1 MRLQVVFRYI
11 GIVLLFESAFMLL
24 SAIISYS
31 NGIDEGFAPMALSFL
46 FTALLGSFP
55 MIFTGK
61 TSRLSSKES
70 YAIVIGAWLTSCIV
84 GTFPYLLWGGEFTI
98 VNAWFESV
106 SGFTTTGASILNDV
120 ESLPSGIVF
129 WRSVTNW
136 LGGVGVV
143 MFALVIMPMVGRSR
157 MTVSNL
163 EISSM
168 ARDNYRYSS
177 STIIKILLGVY
188 VGLTLA
194 NIICLKIAGM
204 NWFDSI
210 CHSFTT
216 ISTGGFSTRNA
227 SIGHF
232 GNVWIEI
239 ITIFF
244 MFASSLHI
252 GITYA
257 TIAGRHN
264 NIFRNEVCRFYIITT
279 VVMCLIIS
287 LSLWSNDI
295 YSNFG
300 TSLRHAVFQGVSLVT
315 STGFAT
321 ADSNLWTPLCIC
333 ILIYFSLQG
342 GMAGSTAGGI
352 KSDRILMAC
361 KVIRAQVKRQQ
372 HPGAIIRIKNNGVV
386 QDANIVNFAILYIVI
401 YALIVLAGTLIN
413 TACGLDTLTGFTASV
428 ASMGNIGPGF
438 GEVGSLSNFSAMP
451 IVVKIVSTLQ
461 MLLGR
466 LEIFGLLHFFTM
478 KWWV

>member
-295 YSNFG
+295 YGNFG